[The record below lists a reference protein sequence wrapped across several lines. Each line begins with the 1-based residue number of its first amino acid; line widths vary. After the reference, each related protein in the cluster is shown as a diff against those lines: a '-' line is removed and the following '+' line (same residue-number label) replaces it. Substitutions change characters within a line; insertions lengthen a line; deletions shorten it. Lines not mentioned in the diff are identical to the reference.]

1 MKIFGTLMAFCL
13 VSLFGTFAFGQE
25 TVKPTDNSV
34 KTTTK
39 KAAGDDAENPKI
51 IELNDKNTSI
61 AEVPKNSTERYRIGF
76 QDTLEITVY
85 RHEELSGTVNVN
97 PDGTINLFRLE
108 KPIVAVCKTE
118 NELRNEIAA
127 AYREN
132 YLRDPFVNVR
142 AVDQKSQSFA
152 VMGAVQ
158 KPGTFYVNRRIRL
171 LELLAYAGG
180 PNDDAGQKLIVART
194 GSSTACSNDSTVAN
208 YDENADMTLLDFKI
222 KDVKE
227 GKQNLWMQPGDIV
240 SVLDV
245 DVAYVVGNVNKAQEI
260 KLKEPITL
268 SQAIAKAEG
277 VKDTTDKESVIILRR
292 KPDSFDREELIYNL
306 KDIEQQKIS
315 DPILQPNDIVAVSKD
330 KTKVVIKGF
339 MDILKSGLPT
349 LFYRIF

>member
-1 MKIFGTLMAFCL
+1 MKILGTIMTFCL
-13 VSLFGTFAFGQE
+13 VCVFGTFAAGQVV
-25 TVKPTDNSV
+25 VKPADNTV
-34 KTTTK
+34 KTTK
-39 KAAGDDAENPKI
+39 KIDKDDAENPKI
-51 IELNDKNTSI
+51 IELNDKNTSV

-85 RHEELSGTVNVN
+85 NHEKLSGQFSVN
-97 PDGTINLFRLE
+97 PDGTIKLFRLD
-108 KPIVAVCKTE
+108 KPIIAVCKTE
-118 NELRNEIAA
+118 NELREEIAA

-132 YLRDPFVNVR
+132 YLRDPYVNVR

-152 VMGAVQ
+152 VIGAVQ

-194 GSSTACSNDSTVAN
+194 GSSSACRDDSTVAA
-208 YDENADMTLLDFKI
+208 YDADADMTLLDFKI
-222 KDVKE
+222 KDIKE

-245 DVAYVVGNVNKAQEI
+245 DVAYVVGNVNSAQEI
-260 KLKEPITL
+260 KLREPITL

-277 VKDTTDKESVIILRR
+277 VKDTTDKASVTILRR
-292 KPDSFDREELIYNL
+292 KEDSFDREELVYNL

-330 KTKVVIKGF
+330 KTKVAIKGL
-339 MDILKSGLPT
+339 MDVLKSGLPT
-349 LFYRIF
+349 IFYRIF